1 MSNSCKLLRIRNG
14 STTATWIKVMFKSVA
29 DLAEERRLC
38 PPAAHANG
46 HITGHPLLLPCS
58 VSDPAPGDRQR
69 HRHGNGG
76 AERLDGHLSAYE
88 RERELE
94 RERER
99 ERSQQS
105 SNRVQEFEE
114 LIARTRGMVLD
125 DRPPPGA
132 APATSKSLRWL
143 LRFCLSPPVTAS
155 FNLLARAWGLLFIR
169 TPCLHTPCG
178 SQTLP

>member
-1 MSNSCKLLRIRNG
+1 
-14 STTATWIKVMFKSVA
+14 MFKSVA

-38 PPAAHANG
+38 PPAAYANG
-46 HITGHPLLLPCS
+46 HIKGQTLLLPAN
-58 VSDPAPGDRQR
+58 PATGDRQR
-69 HRHGNGG
+69 HRHGNGV

-99 ERSQQS
+99 ERSQHS

-132 APATSKSLRWL
+132 APATSKSPRWL
-143 LRFCLSPPVTAS
+143 LRFSLSPPFTAS
-155 FNLLARAWGLLFIR
+155 FTLLARAWGLLFIR